1 MNAKKILVLSLAV
14 ALVAVM
20 ADMLIAGRKTE
31 SLVVL
36 ERVTQAPTNPIL
48 VISEATSPGEIPTVE
63 IKPPIQPAQADIQPT
78 VKPQKIAVQT
88 SPPAKGK
95 EPVQDAVARV
105 ALSFVGVD
113 SDAEAYWLG
122 AIYDS
127 SLPDQER
134 EDLMEDLNEDGLSDP
149 KHPGPQDIPLILNR
163 IALIEE
169 IAPTADPFMQDH
181 LGEAYKD
188 LNNMLAGKPVQ

>member
-1 MNAKKILVLSLAV
+1 MNTKKIIVLSFAV
-14 ALVAVM
+14 ALAAVLTG
-20 ADMLIAGRKTE
+20 MLIAGRKTE
-31 SLVVL
+31 SPVVL
-36 ERVTQAPTNPIL
+36 ERVTQAPTNPVP

-63 IKPPIQPAQADIQPT
+63 IKPQIQPAQASVQPT
-78 VKPQKIAVQT
+78 VRPQKIAVQT
-88 SPPAKGK
+88 ASPAQGK
-95 EPVQDAVARV
+95 EPVQDPVARI

-113 SDAEAYWLG
+113 SEAEAYWLG

-127 SLPDQER
+127 NLPDQER